1 MSKWQEYSDKFSALT
16 PREQYIIFGAAMVLT
31 VYMMFTLV
39 IEGNLISIKRD
50 KAKVVTVSASNQT
63 AERTIVMY
71 EDTLKDDPNTAI
83 KEQISRA
90 KAALAEVDKELLT
103 LTSEL
108 INPIQM
114 RTALVDILSL
124 ESGVSLV
131 AFEVLAPNI
140 IYANA
145 PVTGEQRVEQE
156 KAESQLST
164 PTVGLYQHGIKL
176 KLKGSYGALQ
186 AYLQRLEQLKWKF
199 FWQQFELN
207 VIEYPNNELS
217 VTLYSLSTQREFLGV

>member
-16 PREQYIIFGAAMVLT
+16 PREQYIIFGAAMFLT

-50 KAKVVTVSASNQT
+50 KAKVVTLSASNQT

-71 EDTLKDDPNTAI
+71 EDALKDDPNTAI

-90 KAALAEVDKELLT
+90 KASLAEVDKELLT

-114 RTALVDILSL
+114 RTALVDLLSL

-145 PVTGEQRVEQE
+145 PVTGEEKAEQE

-199 FWQQFELN
+199 FWQEFELN
-207 VIEYPNNELS
+207 VVEYPNNELS

>member
-1 MSKWQEYSDKFSALT
+1 MSKWQDYSDKFSALT
-16 PREQYIIFGAAMVLT
+16 PREQYIIFGAAMFLT

-50 KAKVVTVSASNQT
+50 KAKVVTLSASNQT

-71 EDTLKDDPNTAI
+71 EDALKDDPNTAI

-114 RTALVDILSL
+114 RTALVDLLSL

-145 PVTGEQRVEQE
+145 PVTGEQTAEQE

-199 FWQQFELN
+199 FWQEFELN
-207 VIEYPNNELS
+207 VVEYPNNELS